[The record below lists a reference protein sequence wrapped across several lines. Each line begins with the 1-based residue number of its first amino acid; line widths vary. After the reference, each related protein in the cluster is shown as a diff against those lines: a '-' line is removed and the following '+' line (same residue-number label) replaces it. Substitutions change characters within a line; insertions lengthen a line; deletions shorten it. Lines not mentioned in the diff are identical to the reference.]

1 MSRDLRDKLKF
12 ETIREIH
19 PFANRGVL
27 TIMGADERNRAI
39 NRFSDCTYLVAINYP
54 TRLLRQKNAREF

>member
-12 ETIREIH
+12 KTIREIH

-39 NRFSDCTYLVAINYP
+39 IRGSLF
-54 TRLLRQKNAREF
+54 RLHVSRRDQLSG